1 MGRFLKLYTELP
13 VEECDRLGKLGGSE
27 INSAKI
33 VLANAVTTLLHGA
46 EAAAAA
52 EATARDVFEKGGI
65 GDELPMVTLEPA
77 ELAEGVGIVQLFVR
91 AGLAASGKAAKRL
104 IQEGGAKV
112 NDEIVTDTAIRYG
125 AGHFAEPLKL
135 TAGKKRHALV
145 VLA

>member
-1 MGRFLKLYTELP
+1 MDRASVDVGRRVRRAEGDDLGATEGRK
-13 VEECDRLGKLGGSE
+13 CGGS
-27 INSAKI
+27 
-33 VLANAVTTLLHGA
+33 
-46 EAAAAA
+46 
-52 EATARDVFEKGGI
+52 AR
-65 GDELPMVTLEPA
+65 A

-91 AGLAASGKAAKRL
+91 AGLAASGKDAKRL